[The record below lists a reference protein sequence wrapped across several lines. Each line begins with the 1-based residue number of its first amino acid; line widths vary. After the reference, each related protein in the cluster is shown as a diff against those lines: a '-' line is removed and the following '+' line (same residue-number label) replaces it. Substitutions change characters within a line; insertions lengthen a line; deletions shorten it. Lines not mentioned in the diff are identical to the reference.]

1 MSSISEFKS
10 KVATDFARPNL
21 FVCELNFPSTFTDQA
36 TLKELGT
43 FTVKAANLPA
53 TQLGTVEVPYRGRVL
68 KIAGDRTFEPW
79 TITIMNDKNFKLRDA
94 FEKWTESIQAYS
106 QNVTTAGTNIQNYY
120 ADMFVSQL
128 DRNTSDVSTA
138 TAGKVK
144 TASQGA
150 VGIPH
155 QVLREYRFVD
165 VFPTNISAIDLDFG
179 SNDAI
184 EEFTVEMQVQ
194 YWQISNRG
202 PKKEQ

>member
-10 KVATDFARPNL
+10 KVATDFARPIL
-21 FVCELNFPSTFTDQA
+21 FECTLNFPEATVANGTTLTD
-36 TLKELGT
+36 LGK

-79 TITIMNDKNFKLRDA
+79 TITIMNDKNFKLRDG

-106 QNVTTAGTNIQNYY
+106 QNVTSAGTNINNYF
-120 ADMFVSQL
+120 ADMFVTQL
-128 DRNTSDVSTA
+128 DRNASTPTTQSTTSTSQS
-138 TAGKVK
+138 
-144 TASQGA
+144 ASGT
-150 VGIPH
+150 PH
-155 QVLREYRFVD
+155 APLRAYRFVD

-194 YWQISNRG
+194 YWEVALRG
-202 PKKEQ
+202 PGK

>member
-21 FVCELNFPSTFTDQA
+21 FVCELNFPSTFTDQS

-128 DRNTSDVSTA
+128 DRNTSDVT
-138 TAGKVK
+138 
-144 TASQGA
+144 TAS
-150 VGIPH
+150 
-155 QVLREYRFVD
+155 
-165 VFPTNISAIDLDFG
+165 
-179 SNDAI
+179 SNGLA
-184 EEFTVEMQVQ
+184 
-194 YWQISNRG
+194 
-202 PKKEQ
+202 

>member
-21 FVCELNFPSTFTDQA
+21 FECTLNFPESTVANGT
-36 TLKELGT
+36 TLTELGK

-79 TITIMNDKNFKLRDA
+79 TITIMNDKNFKLRDG

-106 QNVTTAGTNIQNYY
+106 QNVTSAGTNINNYF
-120 ADMFVSQL
+120 ADMFVTQL
-128 DRNTSDVSTA
+128 DRNASSPTTQSTSSTSQS
-138 TAGKVK
+138 
-144 TASQGA
+144 ASGT
-150 VGIPH
+150 PH
-155 QVLREYRFVD
+155 APLRAYRFVD

-194 YWQISNRG
+194 YWEVALRG
-202 PKKEQ
+202 PGK

>member
-1 MSSISEFKS
+1 MSSISDFKS

-21 FVCELNFPSTFTDQA
+21 FVCELNFTSTFTDQA

-79 TITIMNDKNFKLRDA
+79 TITIMNDKNFRLRDA
-94 FEKWTESIQAYS
+94 FEKWTESIQAYA

-194 YWQISNRG
+194 YWQVSNRG
-202 PKKEQ
+202 PKKG

>member
-21 FVCELNFPSTFTDQA
+21 FECTLNFPEVSVANGTTLTD
-36 TLKELGT
+36 LGK

-79 TITIMNDKNFKLRDA
+79 TITVMNDKNFKIRDG

-106 QNVTTAGTNIQNYY
+106 QNVTTSGININNYF
-120 ADMFVSQL
+120 ADMFVTQL
-128 DRNTSDVSTA
+128 DRNSS
-138 TAGKVK
+138 GKV
-144 TASQGA
+144 TPSAGGTSQSA
-150 VGIPH
+150 TGIPH
-155 QVLREYRFVD
+155 APLRQYRFVD

-194 YWQISNRG
+194 YWQVSNRG
-202 PKKEQ
+202 PKKG